1 MYLLPPYLHDIYYRL
16 IVLTLFIYV
25 FIYLSFIYSFSFSSL
40 LLGFPEEEARFCVF
54 FFFSHFLLIFNPA
67 TVSSLR
73 TINHLS
79 IRMFFH
85 ISYRYCPIFFFHKEE
100 ESGLTLS
107 TSLLS
112 FRMGYGVVYSA
123 CNLISGDLPSIALT
137 QCARCKLQGREQ
149 KMAATR
155 KEEHDVYLYSVAYLI
170 LQCG

>member
-25 FIYLSFIYSFSFSSL
+25 FIYLSIHLF
-40 LLGFPEEEARFCVF
+40 VF
-54 FFFSHFLLIFNPA
+54 LFFLAFRISRRGSQVLCFFSLTSFLYLIPP
-67 TVSSLR
+67 LC
-73 TINHLS
+73 HLS
-79 IRMFFH
+79 EPLIIYLFVCSF
-85 ISYRYCPIFFFHKEE
+85 ISLIAAVRFFFFHKEE

-137 QCARCKLQGREQ
+137 QYARCKLQGREQ

-155 KEEHDVYLYSVAYLI
+155 KEEHDVYLSSVAYLI